1 MCIYVA
7 SPRIMKEHASAMD
20 VYQTSGVKN
29 KFNSLNF
36 LAGKFFENIKEKKIN
51 HYIKKKD
58 LEKLSTDVM
67 QSTLSKIAEIVNVPL
82 NKPADII
89 RKVEENTLKSRRK
102 I

>member
-20 VYQTSGVKN
+20 VHQTSGVKN

-36 LAGKFFENIKEKKIN
+36 LAGKLFENIKDKKIN
-51 HYIKKKD
+51 HYIKSKD
-58 LEKLSTDVM
+58 LNKLSSEVM
-67 QSTLSKIAEIVNVPL
+67 QSTLSKIADIVNAPL
-82 NKPADII
+82 NKPEEII
-89 RKVEENTLKSRRK
+89 KKVAENTDIARRK